1 MSRSRLTLALDWLA
15 LALAVA
21 AVAILLTGGL
31 TLRLGGARITARSAD
46 RAALAVLAVVALRVA
61 LDRRTRPLANAPEVW
76 RRVRDR
82 IYDPA
87 LDRVTPLPAEFRWR
101 RLGLATAGIC
111 AFAVAMLWPQILNL
125 YQVPDLGDPL
135 FSIWRFSWVFHKLQG
150 DPRSLFSPNTF
161 YPNELVLTYSDSML
175 LPAVTTMP
183 LLVFGLHPVVA
194 YNVMMVAAFIAS
206 AIAMYV
212 LAERLTGSAA
222 AAFVAALLFGF
233 HPYRFEH
240 YSHYELQMTYCMP
253 FALLA
258 LHQFAATARMRYAV
272 LAAVLSAGQLYC
284 SMYYAVFFSIF
295 ASLVFVATCGL
306 TRAPLR
312 RLVAPAIVGAV
323 VALML
328 AWPLARVYRAAHLG
342 DRDKETVAFYSAT
355 VGDYV
360 SAHHRSAMW
369 GERIRSRQPERALF
383 PGAVV
388 LLLAAV
394 ALIPPIGATRA
405 AYALALLVLFEIS
418 RGFNSPFY
426 PYLYDWFEFI
436 RGLRVPAR
444 ASIVLGIALTLL
456 AGFGVRRLLAG
467 RSVFAT
473 RLALAAIV
481 AAIAIDVRP
490 ILRLEPVWP
499 EPPPIYGALAGS
511 KAVLAEFPFGGRHAN
526 YSWHIPFMYF
536 SVWHWVDMV
545 NGYSGHSPDGTGDFE
560 QELQEFPEGRT
571 LSLLRARGTTHVT
584 VNCALYRGGCG
595 DLLERV
601 EAMPDFRLITSARW
615 EGQPVRLYELRR

>member
-1 MSRSRLTLALDWLA
+1 MSRSRLTIALDWLA

-46 RAALAVLAVVALRVA
+46 RAALVALAVVALRVA
-61 LDRRTRPLANAPEVW
+61 LDRRTRPLANAPQVG
-76 RRVRDR
+76 RAIRDR
-82 IYDPA
+82 VYDPA
-87 LDRVTPLPAEFRWR
+87 LDRVAPLPAAFRWR

-111 AFAVAMLWPQILNL
+111 AFAAAMLWPQILNL
-125 YQVPDLGDPL
+125 YHVPDLGDPL

-150 DPRSLFSPNTF
+150 DPRALFSPNIF
-161 YPNELVLTYSDSML
+161 YPNELTLTYSDSML

-183 LLVFGLHPVVA
+183 LLAFGLHPVVA
-194 YNVMMVAAFIAS
+194 YNVMMVATFIAS
-206 AIAMYV
+206 ALAMYV

-240 YSHYELQMTYCMP
+240 YSHFELQMTYCMP

-295 ASLVFVATCGL
+295 ASLVFIVTCWL

-312 RLVAPAIVGAV
+312 RLVGPAVVGAV

-394 ALIPPIGATRA
+394 ALVPPIGATRA
-405 AYALALLVLFEIS
+405 AYALALVVLFEIS

-426 PYLYDWFEFI
+426 PYLYEWFEFI

-444 ASIVLGIALTLL
+444 ASIIHGIALTLL

-467 RSVFAT
+467 RSVLRDAAGAGGDRGRDCDRREADPAPRTGLAGTAADLRRPGGEQSGPCRVPVRRPPRQLQLAHTVHVLLGVALGRHGQRIQRPFAGRDR
-473 RLALAAIV
+473 RLRAGAAGVSGGTNAV
-481 AAIAIDVRP
+481 APARAGDDARVGQ
-490 ILRLEPVWP
+490 LRLVP
-499 EPPPIYGALAGS
+499 
-511 KAVLAEFPFGGRHAN
+511 R
-526 YSWHIPFMYF
+526 
-536 SVWHWVDMV
+536 
-545 NGYSGHSPDGTGDFE
+545 
-560 QELQEFPEGRT
+560 R
-571 LSLLRARGTTHVT
+571 LR
-584 VNCALYRGGCG
+584 
-595 DLLERV
+595 
-601 EAMPDFRLITSARW
+601 
-615 EGQPVRLYELRR
+615 